1 MLYLHTVFMAVVH
14 GFLDDNAA
22 RFATM
27 GAALVPAPLR
37 AIVGPVMG
45 LAEAKANA
53 KKGISN
59 VFSESEDYAWVC
71 PCEGFA
77 GYVATVK
84 EKGKC
89 PYDKEMGCTDIA
101 KMIR

>member
-1 MLYLHTVFMAVVH
+1 MLLVVQ
-14 GFLDDNAA
+14 GFLDGNMAGFAA
-22 RFATM
+22 M

-37 AIVGPVMG
+37 TIVGPVMG

-59 VFSESEDYAWVC
+59 VFSESEDYPWVC
-71 PCEGFA
+71 PCEGFE

-89 PYDKEMGCTDIA
+89 PYDNEMGCTDIA
-101 KMIR
+101 KMTR